1 VPTIQTTARELIY
14 RTERKDRPSEPGRL
28 AAADFDRSVDRQVRP
43 QSRSSLDRGSDVLA
57 QVRIGGSIGTPLK
70 QFL

>member
-1 VPTIQTTARELIY
+1 V
-14 RTERKDRPSEPGRL
+14 
-28 AAADFDRSVDRQVRP
+28 ADFDRSVDRQVRP